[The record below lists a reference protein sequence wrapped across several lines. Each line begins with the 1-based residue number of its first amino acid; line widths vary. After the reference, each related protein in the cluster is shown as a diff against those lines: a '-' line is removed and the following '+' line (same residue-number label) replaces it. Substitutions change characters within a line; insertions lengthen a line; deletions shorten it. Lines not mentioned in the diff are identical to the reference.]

1 MRVAG
6 IMAEDALAQYADQL
20 IYLCSAQASSQLI
33 IVAQRKVETQ
43 IDALKLEHVKIDGMV
58 EENKPARAAIWKKV
72 DAKPGTYPI
81 VINMKTGDFWHGDEL
96 QAPQRHAR
104 ALPSSPLPSH
114 PSPPLPVC
122 RTRSMP
128 TSSRRSFP
136 PSSSER
142 LRRTRAALASAAVL
156 ARTLVK
162 HALTSQTDSCAR
174 SIFHVCVSRGVWYY
188 CVSIPPLP
196 VIPRSGR
203 STVDRTALPPLRRP
217 GLRRPRHIAH
227 FGFRVKRN

>member
-1 MRVAG
+1 
-6 IMAEDALAQYADQL
+6 MAEDALAQYADQL

-104 ALPSSPLPSH
+104 ALPCSPLPSH

-142 LRRTRAALASAAVL
+142 PEAEAHARGFGERGRASAHAGQTCSHVPNGFLCTVDFPCLCLAAYRVLLYFNTTHLFGFAARPPPPSAPARRARLERLAS
-156 ARTLVK
+156 
-162 HALTSQTDSCAR
+162 
-174 SIFHVCVSRGVWYY
+174 
-188 CVSIPPLP
+188 
-196 VIPRSGR
+196 
-203 STVDRTALPPLRRP
+203 
-217 GLRRPRHIAH
+217 
-227 FGFRVKRN
+227 RVKRTQKETTGVVARSYL

>member
-142 LRRTRAALASAAVL
+142 PEAEAHARGFGERGRASAHAGQTCSHVPNGFLCTVDFPCLCLAAYRVL
-156 ARTLVK
+156 LYFNTTRTSSASRPARRRRPPQLVEP
-162 HALTSQTDSCAR
+162 DS
-174 SIFHVCVSRGVWYY
+174 SVSR
-188 CVSIPPLP
+188 L
-196 VIPRSGR
+196 
-203 STVDRTALPPLRRP
+203 A
-217 GLRRPRHIAH
+217 
-227 FGFRVKRN
+227 

>member
-174 SIFHVCVSRGVWYY
+174 SNFHVFFSRGVWYY
-188 CVSIPPLP
+188 CISIPPQLP
-196 VIPRSGR
+196 AARR
-203 STVDRTALPPLRRP
+203 STVKRTAAPPSAP
-217 GLRRPRHIAH
+217 HST
-227 FGFRVKRN
+227 FRISRQKKLARSYLYF